1 MIITTTTT
9 TIIIIIIVMIIFIG
23 TYKRTQLK
31 CSTKKKQRLQRNMPL
46 TIVMFDKY
54 KQVLL

>member
-1 MIITTTTT
+1 MIITTTTTTTT

-31 CSTKKKQRLQRNMPL
+31 CSTKKKTKIAKECASYNRHVR
-46 TIVMFDKY
+46 
-54 KQVLL
+54 